1 MVQRVDLA
9 IATVDTTCV
18 EVVVGNP
25 IKVVTEGDE
34 NATTDAVEFV
44 VIGWGKKT
52 PFWRGTG
59 RIGLSALPTGLP
71 TPGNVLCLG
80 VDAYIEDLVYAADHN
95 LVFSTDPVP
104 AK

>member
-18 EVVVGNP
+18 EVVVGKP

-52 PFWRGTG
+52 PFWRGTVQNSFSSEFLWPNCYVCKG
-59 RIGLSALPTGLP
+59 GGWKVPP
-71 TPGNVLCLG
+71 YVW
-80 VDAYIEDLVYAADHN
+80 LVTYTH
-95 LVFSTDPVP
+95 VEG
-104 AK
+104 